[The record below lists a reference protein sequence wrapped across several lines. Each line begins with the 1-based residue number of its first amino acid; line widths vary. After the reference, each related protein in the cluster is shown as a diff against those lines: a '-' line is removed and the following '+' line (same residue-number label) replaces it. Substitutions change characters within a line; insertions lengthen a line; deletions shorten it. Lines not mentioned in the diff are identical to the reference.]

1 MKLKSAELLSKGKH
15 EIRAI
20 GDSCDPSC
28 FTWFACANSVPS
40 GTCRGF
46 VLLDGESRKLINKN
60 LSEDDEVYISNCMRM
75 VQNGC
80 CEETKDVLIPEVLR
94 FLSPETEYPE
104 ICSASCI
111 HRTCPYYRTENF
123 GKTCKQRTPPTNE
136 ELKEPK
142 LVVRSTEAEDKAMLE
157 SIPRNSKYGQT
168 LDRLEKIEE
177 KIALLETEPEKLFN
191 VFPTRPNLCKPKSPT
206 GEQE

>member
-1 MKLKSAELLSKGKH
+1 MKLSSAELLSKGKH

-20 GDSCDPSC
+20 NDSCDPSC

-136 ELKEPK
+136 ELQEK
-142 LVVRSTEAEDKAMLE
+142 LVIRSAEAEKFLE
-157 SIPRNSKYGQT
+157 TIPRNSKYSQT
-168 LDRLEKIEE
+168 LDRLQKIEE

-191 VFPTRPNLCKPKSPT
+191 IFPTRPNLCKPKSPT
-206 GEQE
+206 GEEDER